1 MTKEAMHKILDLYD
15 RAMEDPEY
23 MTLHAE
29 YARCKGHWWI
39 YWGVCRLKN
48 GKPLRT
54 ICTLPLNCFIGF
66 WKWHLVGAIRES
78 PLRILKM

>member
-29 YARCKGHWWI
+29 YAPVQRTLAELLE
-39 YWGVCRLKN
+39 RLPAQERK
-48 GKPLRT
+48 
-54 ICTLPLNCFIGF
+54 IIEVYLNTSVELFNRLLEIALSRGN
-66 WKWHLVGAIRES
+66 S
-78 PLRILKM
+78 